1 MLQKSPYSA
10 SSYLSQKSSF
20 EVNKEDK
27 EQLILQYCDL
37 VKYTALRLRARLPN
51 SVQFDDLFNAGVIGL
66 MDAIDKFDVSLGIR
80 FQTYA
85 KIRIKGAM
93 LDEIR
98 SMDWI
103 PRSFRQKCNEL
114 QKVYAGLEQKLR
126 REPTDEELA
135 AELGLSMEEYYRT
148 LEESRPVSLLPD
160 DISNIVQEDNV
171 DHALA
176 TESGELFQQTYKREL
191 KAHLSAAIAALP
203 KKEQLVLSLYYYEE
217 LTMKEIGKVL
227 GYTESRICQIHTKA
241 VVKLRSR
248 LARLLKKEDLPDD
261 LQATG
266 CAC

>member
-1 MLQKSPYSA
+1 MLQKPLYSPNAYSG
-10 SSYLSQKSSF
+10 QKPSG
-20 EVNKEDK
+20 EVCKEDK
-27 EQLILQYCDL
+27 EHLILQYCDL
-37 VKYTALRLRARLPN
+37 VKYSALRLRARLPN

-66 MDAIDKFDVSLGIR
+66 MDAIDKFDASLGIQ

-103 PRSFRQKCNEL
+103 PRSLRQKCNEL
-114 QKVYAGLEQKLR
+114 QKAYASLEQRLG
-126 REPTDEELA
+126 REPTDEEMA
-135 AELGLSMEEYYRT
+135 AELRLSLDEYFRT

-160 DISNIVQEDNV
+160 DISNIVQEDHV

-191 KAHLSAAIAALP
+191 KVHLSDAIASLP
-203 KKEQLVLSLYYYEE
+203 KKEQLVLALYYYEE
-217 LTMKEIGKVL
+217 LTMKEIGKVM

-241 VVKLRSR
+241 VLKLRTR
-248 LARLLKKEDLPDD
+248 LARVLKKEDLPDD
-261 LQATG
+261 LQVAG
-266 CAC
+266 CSC